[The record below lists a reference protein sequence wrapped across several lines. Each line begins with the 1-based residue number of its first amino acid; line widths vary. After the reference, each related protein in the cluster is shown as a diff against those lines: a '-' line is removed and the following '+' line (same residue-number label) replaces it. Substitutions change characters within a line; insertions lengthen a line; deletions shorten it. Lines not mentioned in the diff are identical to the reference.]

1 MQIALN
7 SSLVTCFKCCG
18 LGSDGPVTCLQA
30 HQGCLLAGNAEGQ
43 LVRFAQ
49 QPNSSIWMEDKR
61 VCLTG
66 RVTSLDAA
74 EAASQAVVGTSMG
87 AIWYSQVSHVTC
99 LLVSTPV
106 CESSAL
112 ICHHPSVLSLTAS
125 LAMSTLCQAQKK
137 TPTRKMG
144 SCVIVD
150 MELIW
155 LTLLR
160 TPQDNH
166 TGTQD
171 RVVLHQSSSMSAH
184 HDINVWVQDAVST
197 ASSTRSLPCQQAR
210 P

>member
-1 MQIALN
+1 MQVKLLWAPAWEPSGMAKLAMLVVYL
-7 SSLVTCFKCCG
+7 SLHLFVN
-18 LGSDGPVTCLQA
+18 
-30 HQGCLLAGNAEGQ
+30 LLHYFG
-43 LVRFAQ
+43 
-49 QPNSSIWMEDKR
+49 I
-61 VCLTG
+61 
-66 RVTSLDAA
+66 
-74 EAASQAVVGTSMG
+74 
-87 AIWYSQVSHVTC
+87 
-99 LLVSTPV
+99 
-106 CESSAL
+106 
-112 ICHHPSVLSLTAS
+112 HPSVLSLTAS